1 MVTPFGLSIAKHIKS
16 DSVAD
21 IFPGAHAVDG
31 FLHLA
36 VTTVAAFHSVGSRRE
51 QLIVEEGECLFQ
63 VGAEEFLEGLAELLE
78 AVHPAAELGQ
88 LLQGRLAPAA
98 AVKEPVD
105 LVHDLPQRTQLGVPA
120 TYPGKR
126 LPFARGQGVLD
137 EEVAV
142 VEQIG
147 DFLPQS
153 VLGAGFMLCCL
164 RRRTTAGKFGDLRGE
179 RLTHLSD
186 GLEHRLGDLGDDMEF
201 ADLVRYGAED
211 LGNRRGIER

>member
-1 MVTPFGLSIAKHIKS
+1 MEYACRMVTPFGLSIAKHIKR

-36 VTTVAAFHSVGSRRE
+36 VTTVAAFHGVGSRRE

-78 AVHPAAELGQ
+78 AAHSAAELGQ
-88 LLQGRLAPAA
+88 FLQGRLAPAA
-98 AVKEPVD
+98 AVKG
-105 LVHDLPQRTQLGVPA
+105 T
-120 TYPGKR
+120 
-126 LPFARGQGVLD
+126 
-137 EEVAV
+137 
-142 VEQIG
+142 VELFP
-147 DFLPQS
+147 DLPQS
-153 VLGAGFMLCCL
+153 VLGAGLMLCCL
-164 RRRTTAGKFGDLRGE
+164 RRRTTAGKFRDLRGE

-201 ADLVRYGAED
+201 ADLMWYGAKD

>member
-1 MVTPFGLSIAKHIKS
+1 MVTPFGLGIAKHIKR

-36 VTTVAAFHSVGSRRE
+36 VMTVVAFHGVGSPRE

-78 AVHPAAELGQ
+78 AAHPGAELSQ

-105 LVHDLPQRTQLGVPA
+105 FIHDLPQRTQLGVPA

-126 LPFARGQGVLD
+126 LPFARDQGVLD

-142 VEQIG
+142 G
-147 DFLPQS
+147 W
-153 VLGAGFMLCCL
+153 
-164 RRRTTAGKFGDLRGE
+164 
-179 RLTHLSD
+179 
-186 GLEHRLGDLGDDMEF
+186 
-201 ADLVRYGAED
+201 
-211 LGNRRGIER
+211 